1 MADNV
6 FVIADVSGKMH
17 EIGKDET
24 VKYLLLTVH
33 SLFQNAA
40 LEPIY
45 FGWSSELFTIEDLI
59 NIKFDGRTD
68 VTALEGLLEDLPENS
83 RIMLISD
90 GNYSA
95 SSIIKIIKRRMFRT
109 AAVSVG
115 ADASPRVLG
124 SLCTAGSPFN
134 GCDISAAVSYLSRG

>member
-17 EIGKDET
+17 EMGKDET
-24 VKYLLLTVH
+24 VKYLLLTAN

-40 LEPIY
+40 LEPVY
-45 FGWSSELFTIEDLI
+45 FGWSSELFTIENLI
-59 NIKFDGRTD
+59 DIEFCGRTD
-68 VTALEGLLEDLPENS
+68 IPALEGLFEDLPENS

-90 GNYSA
+90 GNYFA
-95 SSIIKIIKRRMFRT
+95 SPLVKLIKLRKFRT
-109 AAVSVG
+109 AAIAVG
-115 ADASPRVLG
+115 ADASRGTLN
-124 SLCTAGSPFN
+124 SLCTAKSSFS